1 GPTTV
6 SQIIEQIIRIV
17 FLLAGSFIV
26 IKVLGGTVAT
36 AVGVA
41 TFAAFVS
48 AVGALGV
55 LIWYWLKRKK
65 YLDQYLIEQ
74 TVPESTVSTV
84 QLFKELFA

>member
-1 GPTTV
+1 MVISKVTSLWDQLPFHKLLNKLFV
-6 SQIIEQIIRIV
+6 SS

-65 YLDQYLIEQ
+65 IFG
-74 TVPESTVSTV
+74 SI
-84 QLFKELFA
+84 FN

>member
-1 GPTTV
+1 MGPTTV

-41 TFAAFVS
+41 TFPRSFQRLEHSVC
-48 AVGALGV
+48 
-55 LIWYWLKRKK
+55 
-65 YLDQYLIEQ
+65 
-74 TVPESTVSTV
+74 
-84 QLFKELFA
+84 

>member
-1 GPTTV
+1 MSLIRGYFQGHQSMGPTTV

-55 LIWYWLKRKK
+55 LIWYWLKRKN
-65 YLDQYLIEQ
+65 IWINI
-74 TVPESTVSTV
+74 
-84 QLFKELFA
+84 